1 MKHPLFE
8 LVTTPDRA
16 LRLVAHGID
25 QYELKIES
33 GLNDW
38 ISFSNLSLIWFKDF
52 REDKQLLNLSLWID
66 QAVNDTSLTNLAV
79 KQGASLTTDPSQA
92 DVLITDL
99 DNIEKL
105 ESVWTRKLVV
115 QAKEILSIF
124 SKFECDNDL
133 EPPSQEPGPPPALPT
148 DDLRKIWKKIKISN
162 VKSIREG
169 LEELSILLA
178 SEPSSVDV
186 LLTEV
191 GLNLSKSSLYAGR
204 RFKRANNELNP
215 HLMYALLG
223 VLSRAPDGTRGSRI
237 KQAVRLIKETLPGL
251 PELKGFMAL
260 EYLELD
266 LEGNNSNLDGP
277 DLGTIAEQFN
287 EMPALV
293 TLKLDSREPI
303 TTLNGLNAPRLK
315 ELNAASLGIKDICG
329 LEQSP
334 NLESVNLNWNQGI
347 VDLRPLIPSV
357 KNLRALKVINTG
369 INSLCALTDSEG
381 LNTLDID
388 QCRHIKSLYGLK
400 NVAINSDG
408 FSFKELNNLESL
420 DDLPK
425 MGGGRLEISG
435 LPRITE
441 LGCIDTQGANLTNIE
456 LWNLPEL
463 LDISA
468 LAKLSKLEHV
478 RIIRCPKLTNVEVLG
493 QLPNLRIVEIRDCN
507 SLAELPSIWPEKLD
521 TITIVNCPI
530 RKLGALPSSL
540 QGVLDLHTCNQL
552 NSLKGMEKCVNLN
565 CVILS
570 PTLKDLSA
578 IKELPDL
585 WIRILHEKIGPDI
598 PDRLVDALAE
608 LPVCRIQ
615 INEPRSSDG
624 GSGSG
629 YVFNPYYLSRISCI
643 KALDLSDCRIDNLNV
658 VLGLPNL
665 EWLRILPRSEL
676 SKKFGGCKFESQ
688 SKVAKLQLQALG
700 MM

>member
-8 LVTTPDRA
+8 LASTPDRA

-66 QAVNDTSLTNLAV
+66 QILDNTCLTDLAV
-79 KQGASLTTDPSQA
+79 KQGASLATDPAQA
-92 DVLITDL
+92 DLLITDA

-105 ESVWTRKLVV
+105 ESIWSRKLVV
-115 QAKEILSIF
+115 QADEILSIF
-124 SKFECDNDL
+124 SRLECDNDL
-133 EPPSQEPGPPPALPT
+133 EPPSQESGPPPALPT
-148 DDLRKIWKKIKISN
+148 DALRKIWKKLKLCS
-162 VKSIREG
+162 VKSIQEG
-169 LEELSILLA
+169 LEELSCLVA
-178 SEPSSVDV
+178 SDPSSVDV

-191 GLNLSKSSLYAGR
+191 GLNLSKSSIYPGR

-237 KQAVRLIKETLPGL
+237 KEAVRFIKETLPGL
-251 PELKGFMAL
+251 PELKGFKGL

-266 LEGNNSNLDGP
+266 LEGNSSNLDGQ
-277 DLGTIAEQFN
+277 DLGSIAEQFN
-287 EMPALV
+287 EMPALL

-303 TTLNGLNAPRLK
+303 TTLNGLNAPSLK
-315 ELNAASLGIKDICG
+315 ELNAPSIGIKDICG

-347 VDLRPLIPSV
+347 VDLTPLKSSV
-357 KNLRALKVINTG
+357 KNLRTLKVVNTG
-369 INSLCALTDSEG
+369 INSLYVLTAFES
-381 LNTLDID
+381 LQTLDID
-388 QCRHIKSLYGLK
+388 QCWHIRSLYGLK
-400 NVAINSDG
+400 DVAINSDG
-408 FSFKELNNLESL
+408 FSFKELNSLESL
-420 DDLPK
+420 DNLPK

-441 LGCIDTQGANLTNIE
+441 LGCIDTQGADLANIE

-463 LDISA
+463 VDISA

-478 RIIRCPKLTNVEVLG
+478 RIIRCPKLSNVEVLG
-493 QLPNLRIVEIRDCN
+493 QLPNLRIVEMRDCN
-507 SLAELPSIWPEKLD
+507 SLAELPSIWPEKLEC
-521 TITIVNCPI
+521 ITLDNCPI
-530 RKLGALPSSL
+530 RKLGALPTSL

-552 NSLKGMEKCVNLN
+552 NSLKGMEKCINIS

-570 PTLKDLSA
+570 PSLKDLAA

-585 WIRILHEKIGPDI
+585 WIRILHKEIGPDI

-608 LPVCRIQ
+608 LPICRIQ
-615 INEPRSSDG
+615 INEPRSSD
-624 GSGSG
+624 SGSWSG
-629 YVFNPYYLSRISCI
+629 YEFNPYYLSRISCI
-643 KALDLSDCRIDNLNV
+643 KALDLSDCKIDNLND
-658 VLGLPNL
+658 LLALPNL

-676 SKKFGGCKFESQ
+676 SKKFGGCKFESR

-700 MM
+700 LM